1 MFTAIQTNYRGA
13 DNFQTSS
20 PGAYI
25 IDTLQDFKKKLNY
38 LQNYYRHPANKV
50 KSLTKQLN
58 LLTLLLLIY
67 TLYHILFEGL
77 LIHHS
82 HLKI

>member
-1 MFTAIQTNYRGA
+1 MFAEFQTNYRGA
-13 DNFQTSS
+13 DKFQTSS

-50 KSLTKQLN
+50 KKFKEF
-58 LLTLLLLIY
+58 LTLLQLINSV
-67 TLYHILFEGL
+67 YHILFEGL

>member
-1 MFTAIQTNYRGA
+1 MFAEFQTNYRG
-13 DNFQTSS
+13 DDKFHHPERFQE
-20 PGAYI
+20 
-25 IDTLQDFKKKLNY
+25 KLNY

-50 KSLTKQLN
+50 KSSTKQQTLI
-58 LLTLLLLIY
+58 TLLQLIY

-82 HLKI
+82 HLKR